1 QIEIVRTVGV
11 QAVNAIEDDRRVR
24 ELRERTGD
32 LQESLESQTATS
44 DVLKVISG
52 STFDIQPVFDTI
64 VATATRLCGA
74 HFAFIA
80 SREGDA
86 FRVAATLA
94 AVPEFDT
101 FLRSRLW
108 AGRGTLIGR
117 TAIEGRVV
125 HIPDVATDAEFD

>member
-80 SREGDA
+80 SREGEIGRASCRVAGSRQCDA
-86 FRVAATLA
+86 FVL
-94 AVPEFDT
+94 
-101 FLRSRLW
+101 
-108 AGRGTLIGR
+108 GR
-117 TAIEGRVV
+117 
-125 HIPDVATDAEFD
+125 